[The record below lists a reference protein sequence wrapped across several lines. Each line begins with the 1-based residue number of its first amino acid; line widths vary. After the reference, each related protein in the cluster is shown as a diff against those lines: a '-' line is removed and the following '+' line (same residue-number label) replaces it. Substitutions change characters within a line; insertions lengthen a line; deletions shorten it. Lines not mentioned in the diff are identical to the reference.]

1 MNILQSIK
9 DTKKSIRELKKTNPH
24 LFPEYIAVLHA
35 EADLRCAKQNLL
47 DAKSRWKKVGN

>member
-24 LFPEYIAVLHA
+24 LFSEYIAVLHA